1 MMRPADR
8 HVQNRIQNVL
18 IVCLVLSA
26 LFLLSRTELIGPD
39 TFNRLFTS
47 SVYSTENTS
56 ASQTSAQLP
65 VRIAVRTGGV
75 CQAWTGETT
84 GGNVF
89 EDLGPLLT
97 EALGSA
103 SDGRTVDEKEFQRA
117 LENNSI
123 YYDFTT
129 TLPLSLLDAWIGGS
143 ANAPQTPARALLLSS
158 LQDGSVTLYGW
169 DPEHDAYYCWST
181 TVTAETLSSAAERH
195 SGESAEFAF
204 LSGESYQALAPYTL
218 ISQARQTLPELSV
231 ASVLSSAE
239 CDQILMQL
247 EFNVHSNS
255 RYTESDSTLVIKQG
269 LRTIRFEPDGTVY
282 YSGTEADAAVLRPKH
297 SGEAPTLQEC
307 TDAAWECISAIT
319 ADRIGDARL
328 YLLSAQADQNGNAE
342 IQFGYMLGGFPIFHP
357 DDITAQ
363 VTVEEGVITSFTVHL
378 RSYTSSEK
386 STALLPTL
394 QAAAAVRSDGPAEL
408 LAGYWDD
415 GNDTLSPTWL
425 QK

>member
-47 SVYSTENTS
+47 SVYSTENTN

-129 TLPLSLLDAWIGGS
+129 TLPLSLLDGS

-255 RYTESDSTLVIKQG
+255 RYTESDGTLVINQTALYITAAPKPMRLYSGQSTPAKPLRCRNALTQHG
-269 LRTIRFEPDGTVY
+269 SASAPSQQTVSATRVCIFSLPKPTKTGTPRSSSATCLAASPFSIRTIIR
-282 YSGTEADAAVLRPKH
+282 H
-297 SGEAPTLQEC
+297 
-307 TDAAWECISAIT
+307 
-319 ADRIGDARL
+319 
-328 YLLSAQADQNGNAE
+328 
-342 IQFGYMLGGFPIFHP
+342 
-357 DDITAQ
+357 
-363 VTVEEGVITSFTVHL
+363 
-378 RSYTSSEK
+378 RSPWK
-386 STALLPTL
+386 KA
-394 QAAAAVRSDGPAEL
+394 
-408 LAGYWDD
+408 
-415 GNDTLSPTWL
+415 
-425 QK
+425 

>member
-47 SVYSTENTS
+47 SVYSTENTN

-129 TLPLSLLDAWIGGS
+129 TRRCRSWTPGS
-143 ANAPQTPARALLLSS
+143 AAARTHRRPRRARCCCPACR
-158 LQDGSVTLYGW
+158 
-169 DPEHDAYYCWST
+169 
-181 TVTAETLSSAAERH
+181 
-195 SGESAEFAF
+195 
-204 LSGESYQALAPYTL
+204 
-218 ISQARQTLPELSV
+218 
-231 ASVLSSAE
+231 
-239 CDQILMQL
+239 M
-247 EFNVHSNS
+247 
-255 RYTESDSTLVIKQG
+255 
-269 LRTIRFEPDGTVY
+269 
-282 YSGTEADAAVLRPKH
+282 EA
-297 SGEAPTLQEC
+297 
-307 TDAAWECISAIT
+307 
-319 ADRIGDARL
+319 
-328 YLLSAQADQNGNAE
+328 
-342 IQFGYMLGGFPIFHP
+342 
-357 DDITAQ
+357 
-363 VTVEEGVITSFTVHL
+363 
-378 RSYTSSEK
+378 
-386 STALLPTL
+386 
-394 QAAAAVRSDGPAEL
+394 
-408 LAGYWDD
+408 
-415 GNDTLSPTWL
+415 
-425 QK
+425 

>member
-1 MMRPADR
+1 MMRPTDR

-47 SVYSTENTS
+47 SVYSTENTN

-103 SDGRTVDEKEFQRA
+103 SDGTTVDEKEFQRA

-129 TLPLSLLDAWIGGS
+129 TLPLSLLGRLDRRA
-143 ANAPQTPARALLLSS
+143 ARTHRRPRRARCCCPS

-169 DPEHDAYYCWST
+169 DPE
-181 TVTAETLSSAAERH
+181 
-195 SGESAEFAF
+195 
-204 LSGESYQALAPYTL
+204 
-218 ISQARQTLPELSV
+218 AR
-231 ASVLSSAE
+231 
-239 CDQILMQL
+239 
-247 EFNVHSNS
+247 
-255 RYTESDSTLVIKQG
+255 R
-269 LRTIRFEPDGTVY
+269 
-282 YSGTEADAAVLRPKH
+282 
-297 SGEAPTLQEC
+297 
-307 TDAAWECISAIT
+307 
-319 ADRIGDARL
+319 
-328 YLLSAQADQNGNAE
+328 
-342 IQFGYMLGGFPIFHP
+342 
-357 DDITAQ
+357 
-363 VTVEEGVITSFTVHL
+363 
-378 RSYTSSEK
+378 
-386 STALLPTL
+386 
-394 QAAAAVRSDGPAEL
+394 
-408 LAGYWDD
+408 
-415 GNDTLSPTWL
+415 
-425 QK
+425 

>member
-47 SVYSTENTS
+47 SVYSTENTN

-129 TLPLSLLDAWIGGS
+129 TLPLSLLDAWIGGQRERT
-143 ANAPQTPARALLLSS
+143 ADPGARAAVVQPAGWKRNSVRL
-158 LQDGSVTLYGW
+158 GSG
-169 DPEHDAYYCWST
+169 
-181 TVTAETLSSAAERH
+181 
-195 SGESAEFAF
+195 
-204 LSGESYQALAPYTL
+204 
-218 ISQARQTLPELSV
+218 AR
-231 ASVLSSAE
+231 
-239 CDQILMQL
+239 
-247 EFNVHSNS
+247 
-255 RYTESDSTLVIKQG
+255 
-269 LRTIRFEPDGTVY
+269 
-282 YSGTEADAAVLRPKH
+282 
-297 SGEAPTLQEC
+297 
-307 TDAAWECISAIT
+307 
-319 ADRIGDARL
+319 RI
-328 YLLSAQADQNGNAE
+328 
-342 IQFGYMLGGFPIFHP
+342 
-357 DDITAQ
+357 
-363 VTVEEGVITSFTVHL
+363 
-378 RSYTSSEK
+378 
-386 STALLPTL
+386 
-394 QAAAAVRSDGPAEL
+394 L
-408 LAGYWDD
+408 LAGAP
-415 GNDTLSPTWL
+415 L
-425 QK
+425 